1 MPNRLADESSP
12 YLLQH
17 KDNPVD
23 WYPWGEEAL
32 QRAVDEDKPIFLSI
46 GYSACH
52 WCHVMEHESFENEDI
67 ARILNENFINIKVDR
82 EERPDLDHIYM
93 NAVMALR
100 GGGGGWPLS
109 VFLTPSQQV
118 FFGGTYWPPRSR
130 PGTPGFD
137 HVLASVLDAFTER
150 RDQVETQSGQI
161 TDWLNSEDN
170 ESYSESI
177 DETML
182 TTAALMLEN
191 HFDYE
196 NGGFGTTPKFPHSM
210 DVSLLINVARRWP
223 PDGAPGREGI
233 MRMVNLNLKKMALGG
248 IYDHL
253 GGGFARYSVD
263 EKWLVP
269 HFEKMLYD
277 NALLADVYL
286 DAVEVTGSDFYRTI
300 AEETLDY
307 ILNYLTDEQGGFYS
321 TEDADSEGEEGKFYV
336 WSKAEIEETLDAET
350 AAHFCKLYG
359 VTPSGNFEGHNI
371 LNMEQTAA
379 EYADDNMLNE
389 EQFVTMIRHARRQLL
404 ELRDK
409 RVRPGLDDKVLVSWN
424 GLAIKAMAHGG
435 VVLDDDRYIHAAVKA
450 AEFILT
456 SLRRDDGRLLHTW
469 RNGTAKLDAYLDDY
483 SFLIAGLIELHQATQ
498 DAKWIDAA
506 VELADQMI
514 EHFDSGDHRGFYF
527 TADDHE
533 QLIARTRTFQDSSI
547 PSGNSMAAYALLRLG
562 RLLGRNEFVDI
573 AYDTIAAA
581 VSLIRRSPLA
591 SGQMLCA
598 MERLADDPRELVL
611 VCATRDQLRR
621 LLDLVR
627 AIPVHD
633 ALLVAVSTDRAEVSE
648 NLQPVLAG
656 KVAVDEE
663 PTLYVCTGHS
673 CQEPVVG
680 REAIEKR
687 LLELQSDVKPI
698 GNSLL

>member
-1 MPNRLADESSP
+1 MPNRLASESSP

-32 QRAVDEDKPIFLSI
+32 RRATDEDKPIFLSI

-67 ARILNENFINIKVDR
+67 ARVLNENFINIKVDR
-82 EERPDLDHIYM
+82 EERPDLDHLYM

-118 FFGGTYWPPRSR
+118 FFGGTYWPPKSR
-130 PGTPGFD
+130 PGLPGFD
-137 HVLASVLDAFTER
+137 HVLASVLDAFNER
-150 RDQVETQSGQI
+150 RDKVEAQSAQI
-161 TDWLNSEDN
+161 TDWLNSEDDEPYI
-170 ESYSESI
+170 ESV
-177 DETML
+177 DEAML
-182 TTAALMLEN
+182 TTSALMLEN

-196 NGGFGTTPKFPHSM
+196 NGGFGTAPKFPHSM
-210 DVSLLINVARRWP
+210 DIALLINVARRWP
-223 PDGAPGREGI
+223 ADGAPGSSGI
-233 MRMVNLNLKKMALGG
+233 MRMVNLNLKKMAQGG

-286 DAVEVTGSDFYRTI
+286 QAAESTGSDFYRDVAT
-300 AEETLDY
+300 ETLDY
-307 ILNYLTDEQGGFYS
+307 ILNYLTDEHGGFYS

-336 WSKAEIEETLDAET
+336 WSKSEIEEVLGEET

-389 EQFVTMIRHARRQLL
+389 EQFVTMIGHARRQLL
-404 ELRDK
+404 HVRDK

-424 GLAIKAMAHGG
+424 GLAIIAMARGG
-435 VVLDDDRYIHAAVKA
+435 VVLDDDRYVDAAARA
-450 AEFILT
+450 ADFILGN
-456 SLRRDDGRLLHTW
+456 LRREDGRLLHTW
-469 RNGTAKLDAYLDDY
+469 RNGTARLDAYLDDY
-483 SFLIAGLIELHQATQ
+483 SFLITGLIQLHQATQ
-498 DAKWIDAA
+498 DSRWIDEA
-506 VELADQMI
+506 VELAEQMVR
-514 EHFDSGDHRGFYF
+514 HFHSEDERGFYF

-533 QLIARTRTFQDSSI
+533 LLIARTRTFQDSST
-547 PSGNSMAAYALLRLG
+547 PSGNSMAALGLLQLG
-562 RLLGRNEFVDI
+562 RLLGRNDFVDI
-573 AYDTIAAA
+573 AHDTLAAA
-581 VSLIRRSPLA
+581 VPLIRRSPLA

-598 MERLADDPRELVL
+598 LERLADDPRELVL
-611 VCATRDQLRR
+611 VADNTDQLRR
-621 LLDLVR
+621 ALAIVR
-627 AIPVHD
+627 ANPVHG
-633 ALLVAVSTDRAEVSE
+633 ALLVATTSGAVASTHLR
-648 NLQPVLAG
+648 PVLDG
-656 KVAVDEE
+656 KTTVKGQPA
-663 PTLYVCTGHS
+663 LYVCTGYS
-673 CQEPVVG
+673 CQAPVVG
-680 REAIEKR
+680 EEAIEQA
-687 LLELQSDVKPI
+687 LQELQKQTKPI
-698 GNSLL
+698 GGSIL